1 MGLIK
6 NGSLTM
12 WFIWLNFNVVAFPPE
27 KEYHIESLL
36 KQLMLSNFEIKS
48 LINSFSISRN
58 FLPKSKAIY

>member
-1 MGLIK
+1 
-6 NGSLTM
+6 
-12 WFIWLNFNVVAFPPE
+12 LNFNVVAFPPE